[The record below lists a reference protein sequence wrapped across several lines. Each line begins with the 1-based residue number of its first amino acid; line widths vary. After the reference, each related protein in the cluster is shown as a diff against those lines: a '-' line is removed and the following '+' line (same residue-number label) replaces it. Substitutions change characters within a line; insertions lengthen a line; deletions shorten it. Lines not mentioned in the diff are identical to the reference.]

1 MAKTKS
7 GAKDARFRHREPVIW
22 HGTRAETLRHHRNGD
37 HFVRPDLCAWVE
49 GYSLRAER
57 LVPPDAPDS
66 VMADLLDEALARQAD
81 ARGRAPTELV
91 VLDHA
96 LAEVLRARF
105 GDRFRVHVRA
115 MGPADEYATRVR
127 EARGSDL
134 DDPPRTILD
143 RAAVTAEAVTDF
155 HREFAPIFAETAWKS
170 LSPWSLRFILR
181 APELGWPEVQMEL
194 HGALPILVLSRA
206 DRPQHEPHSG
216 RRRTRPSETCV
227 INARFIPRA
236 SQRPARIA
244 EGDAHGWRGAHDP
257 ETSLGLVALD
267 VDLVPRPLAP
277 NDLAI
282 AETAVRALRAWL
294 AAHGPDASKGA
305 MVSVPGGELIFQRR
319 VIDTEASDDLAVDAW
334 CDALLPVDGPLDASP
349 FDVDRVRSL
358 LRDAPSTERR
368 AHARAL
374 AAEGVAT
381 VSALLALLEDGTFW
395 EPPAEEPW
403 LVPWVLAALAWSGDS
418 RVPVRM
424 IRAVVA
430 YQESLEDF
438 LTESLPAV
446 FTALGPNALDALATM
461 LRSAPG
467 DSYARDAAGSAIYLI
482 GVQHPDARGRVAE
495 IFAAFYEGLLGEDD
509 EHSPTLASGLA
520 REAARMN
527 DPRVDAAVRAA
538 YAAGI
543 WDASIA
549 GFKYYEAD
557 LARPAWELGSHFREA
572 SLDAEMARSWWDQD
586 A

>member
-22 HGTRAETLRHHRNGD
+22 HGARAETLRHHRDGD
-37 HFVRPDLCAWVE
+37 RFVRPDLCAWVE
-49 GYSLRAER
+49 GYTLRAER

-81 ARGRAPTELV
+81 ARGRAPTALV

-105 GDRFRVHVRA
+105 GDRFGVQVRA
-115 MGPADEYATRVR
+115 MGPADEYADRVR

-143 RAAVTAEAVTDF
+143 RAAVTAEAITAF

-181 APELGWPEVQMEL
+181 APELGWPEVRLEL

-206 DRPQHEPHSG
+206 DRLRHEQHRG
-216 RRRTRPSETCV
+216 RGHTRPPETFV
-227 INARFIPRA
+227 INARFSA
-236 SQRPARIA
+236 LGDQRPVRRA
-244 EGDAHGWRGAHDP
+244 EVDAHRWRGAHAP
-257 ETSLGLVALD
+257 ETSLELAALD

-282 AETAVRALRAWL
+282 TVTAVRALRAWL
-294 AAHGPDASKGA
+294 AANGPDAATGA
-305 MVSVPGGELIFQRR
+305 AVSVPGGELVFQRR
-319 VIDTEASDDLAVDAW
+319 VIDAEATDDLAVDAW
-334 CDALLPVDGPLDASP
+334 CDALLPIDGPLDASP
-349 FDVDRVRSL
+349 LDIDRVRSL
-358 LRDAPSTERR
+358 LRDAPSSERG

-381 VSALLALLEDGTFW
+381 VSAMLALLEDVTLW

-403 LVPWVLAALAWSGDS
+403 LVPWVLAALAWSGDA

-430 YQESLEDF
+430 HQESLEDF

-461 LRSAPG
+461 LRGAPG
-467 DSYARDAAGSAIYLI
+467 DSYARDAAGSAIYMI
-482 GVQHPDARGRVAE
+482 GVQHPEARGRVAE
-495 IFAAFYEGLLGEDD
+495 IFAAFYEGLLGDED
-509 EHSPTLASGLA
+509 EHAPTLASGLA

-572 SLDAEMARSWWDQD
+572 SLDAVMARPWWDRD

>member
-7 GAKDARFRHREPVIW
+7 GVKDARFRHREPVIW
-22 HGTRAETLRHHRNGD
+22 HGTRAETLRHQRDGD

-49 GYSLRAER
+49 GYTLRAER
-57 LVPPDAPDS
+57 LVPSDAPDT
-66 VMADLLDEALARQAD
+66 VLADLLDEALARQAD
-81 ARGRAPTELV
+81 ARGRCPTELV
-91 VLDHA
+91 VLDLA

-105 GDRFRVHVRA
+105 GDQFQIRVRA
-115 MGPADEYATRVR
+115 MGPAEAYATRVL

-143 RAAVTAEAVTDF
+143 RGLVTAEAITAF
-155 HREFAPIFAETAWKS
+155 HREFAPIFTETAWKS
-170 LSPWSLRFILR
+170 LSPWMLRFILR
-181 APELGWPEVQMEL
+181 APELGWPDVRVTL
-194 HGALPILVLSRA
+194 HGAVPNLVLSRA
-206 DRPQHEPHSG
+206 DSPHREPYSG
-216 RRRTRPSETCV
+216 QRGTRPSETWTV
-227 INARFIPRA
+227 NARFIPRA
-236 SQRPARIA
+236 RQRPARIA

-257 ETSLGLVALD
+257 ESYLGVFALD
-267 VDLVPRPLAP
+267 VDIVPRPLVP

-294 AAHGPDASKGA
+294 AAHGPDAATGA
-305 MVSVPGGELIFQRR
+305 TVTVPGGELAFQQR
-319 VIDTEASDDLAVDAW
+319 VIDTEAPVDLAVAAWSDAQ
-334 CDALLPVDGPLDASP
+334 LPVDGPLDASP
-349 FDVDRVRSL
+349 LDVDRVRAL
-358 LRDAPSTERR
+358 LRDAPPAERG

-374 AAEGVAT
+374 AAGGVAT
-381 VSALLALLEDGTFW
+381 VSALLALLEDGTLW
-395 EPPAEEPW
+395 DPPAEEPW

-446 FTALGPNALDALATM
+446 FAALGPNALDALATM

-467 DSYARDAAGSAIYLI
+467 ESYARDAAGSAIYFI
-482 GVQHPDARGRVAE
+482 GVQHPEARGRVAE
-495 IFAAFYEGLLGEDD
+495 IFAAFYEGLLKDEDV
-509 EHSPTLASGLA
+509 HAPTLASGLA

-538 YAAGI
+538 HAAGM
-543 WDASIA
+543 WDTSVA

-572 SLDAEMARSWWDQD
+572 SLDAVMARPWWDRD